1 MDEII
6 FREIHL
12 NYKSNID
19 FDTRT
24 EHNHAP
30 LFSIKYQDVPFAYN
44 SITLIIL
51 SDRCL
56 SATISQQTPFD

>member
-12 NYKSNID
+12 NHKINND
-19 FDTRT
+19 FETRS
-24 EHNHAP
+24 EHYHAP

>member
-12 NYKSNID
+12 NHKINID

-24 EHNHAP
+24 EHNHDP

-44 SITLIIL
+44 SITLII
-51 SDRCL
+51 
-56 SATISQQTPFD
+56 